1 VGAGAIGTFIGARLS
16 RSGCQVTA
24 LARGATAA
32 SLRAHGFRLV
42 QDGALVTAPVR
53 VAEDTVGLGGHDLV
67 VLAVKG
73 PSLAQVA
80 EKVRPLLGP
89 NSIVLTAMNGVPWW
103 FFEHAVGAC
112 GGMRLT
118 SIDPEGR
125 IAAAIPGRHVIG
137 CVVHATCSVTEPGLV
152 RHGFGNGLIIAE
164 PRNGVSLETVSLEK
178 GGEPD
183 GAVSARVESLAGRLR
198 AAGFDTTVSAH
209 IQADIWYKLWGNMTM
224 NPISALTGATCDRIL
239 DDPLLNR
246 YTLAIMAEAAAI
258 GAKIGCPI
266 GQRGE
271 DRNAVTR
278 KFGAFK
284 TSMLQDAEAA
294 RPLEI
299 DALLTAVTEIGE
311 KVGMPT
317 PNTDALL
324 GLVRVFAEA
333 HHG

>member
-1 VGAGAIGTFIGARLS
+1 MTESGLKVCVVGAGAIGTFIGARLS
-16 RSGCQVTA
+16 LEGCRVTA

-32 SLRAHGFRLV
+32 SLRAHGFRLLQAGV
-42 QDGALVTAPVR
+42 LVTAPVK
-53 VAEDTVGLGGHDLV
+53 VVEDTAGLGEQDLV

-80 EKVRPLLGP
+80 EKVPPVLGP
-89 NSIVLTAMNGVPWW
+89 ATVVLTAMNGVPWW
-103 FFEHAVGAC
+103 FFQDAAGP
-112 GGMRLT
+112 GSGLRLA

-125 IAAAIPGRHVIG
+125 IAAAIPGHHVVG

-152 RHGFGNGLIIAE
+152 RHGFGNGLII
-164 PRNGVSLETVSLEK
+164 
-178 GGEPD
+178 GEPS
-183 GAVSARVESLAGRLR
+183 GASSARVEALAARLT
-198 AAGFDTTVSAH
+198 AAGFDTTVSAR

-266 GQRGE
+266 SQSGE

-278 KFGAFK
+278 KLGAFK
-284 TSMLQDAEAA
+284 TSMLQDVEAG

-311 KVGMPT
+311 RVGVPT

-324 GLVRVFAEA
+324 GLVRVFSEA
-333 HHG
+333 RGG